1 MRLLLAED
9 ERELSRALT
18 AILTHHNYSVDTV
31 DNGEDALDYL
41 IDGQYDG
48 AVLDIMMPRRD
59 GISVVRALRERGS
72 TVPVLLLTAR
82 SQIEDRVAGLDSGAD
97 DYLTKPFSS
106 AELLARIRAMT
117 RRREGQAS
125 NLLQFGD
132 LTLDRASCRLSG
144 PCDSCSLA
152 GKEYQMMELFLESPG
167 CVISAERIFEKI
179 WGYEAEAEI
188 NTVWV
193 YLSNLRKK
201 LASTGSRVGIRSR
214 RNLGYVLEE
223 DHG

>member
-1 MRLLLAED
+1 MRILLADD
-9 ERELSRALT
+9 ERELSRALA

-41 IDGQYDG
+41 TDGQYDG
-48 AVLDIMMPRRD
+48 AVLDVMMPERD
-59 GISVVRALRERGS
+59 GISVVRALRERGNL
-72 TVPVLLLTAR
+72 TPVLLLTAR
-82 SQIEDRVAGLDSGAD
+82 SEIDDRVAGLDSGAD

-125 NLLQFGD
+125 NLLRFGD
-132 LTLDRASCRLSG
+132 LTLDRAGCRLSG
-144 PCDSCSLA
+144 PVDSCSLA
-152 GKEYQMMELFLESPG
+152 GKEYQMMELFLESPN

-179 WGYEAEAEI
+179 WGYDAEAEI

-201 LASTGSRVGIRSR
+201 LASTGSQVCIRSR

-223 DHG
+223 NHG